1 MKITS
6 QKREE
11 NRFIIEVEEEYSNFL
26 KAVEQAFGKA
36 SKEIRIP
43 GFRQGKAP
51 RDLVEKAVNRDVV
64 EAHAAQDLISDIY
77 PKIVDE
83 LKFDPVDYPNIEIMQ
98 QEKDKP
104 FTFRVSVDVYPEIK
118 LGKYKGLKVDKK
130 KVDVTEEEVLKVL
143 GNLQDRVSQVGPE
156 GKLEKKPLDDEF
168 AKKVSGFGT
177 MAELKQEVNQSLL
190 KQRESEVEA
199 DVKNKLISQVSNEA
213 NLSMPPAMID
223 HEIDLMLDE
232 LKGSLAQSGLTLDG
246 YLKGIK
252 KEMKTL
258 RDELRKSAE
267 IRARGKLVLRA
278 VAEEEKMSVSDDEAK
293 EEFKAM
299 ALASGRDPNEFEK
312 GVDPVARKFIDD
324 YVLRRKALEF
334 ILEKANVKIVE
345 SKKEEKQ

>member
-11 NRFIIEVEEEYSNFL
+11 NRFTIEVEEDYSSFL
-26 KAVEQAFGKA
+26 KAIDQAFAQA
-36 SKEIRIP
+36 SKEIRVP

-51 RDLVEKAVNRDVV
+51 RDLIEKAVNRDVI
-64 EAHAAQDLISDIY
+64 EARAAQDLISDIY

-83 LKFDPVDYPNIEIMQ
+83 LKFDPVDYPNVEILQ

-104 FTFRVSVDVYPEIK
+104 FKFRVAVDVYPEVK
-118 LGKYKGLKVDKK
+118 LGKFKGLKVDKK
-130 KVDVTEEEVLKVL
+130 KVEVAEEEVLKVL
-143 GNLQDRVSQVGPE
+143 GNLHDRLSQAGPE
-156 GKLEKKPLDDEF
+156 GQSEKKPLDDEF

-177 MAELKQEVNQSLL
+177 LAELKQEISQSLL

-199 DVKNKLISQVSNEA
+199 DVKNKLISQVSSEA
-213 NLSMPPAMID
+213 KLSLPAAMID

-278 VAEEEKMSVSDDEAK
+278 VAEEEKITVSDDEAK
-293 EEFKAM
+293 EELKAM
-299 ALASGRDPNEFEK
+299 AIASGRDPNEFEK
-312 GVDPVARKFIDD
+312 EVDPVARKFIDD
-324 YVLRRKALEF
+324 YVLRRKALDF
-334 ILEKANVKIVE
+334 ILEKASIKLVE
-345 SKKEEKQ
+345 SKKEENK